1 MSVVENRIAALAYWK
16 TDGHFRRE
24 QEMDDDFKY
33 MVNLLPKICP
43 AKIITIQVANFKTF
57 SEKAGIRGHW
67 SENGIILPKSLDFN
81 IRLVF
86 GERNK
91 DWIKEIMEDSSFGCH
106 GIGPLHGGIAEKEWR
121 KVWVSNK
128 YLPTRNKVTVD
139 QIHVVTMYA
148 STKLTADWL
157 KTLDV
162 AVCGHKNRMKH
173 PNAHGPQYA
182 WGRGETEMP
191 CEILRLIES
200 KLRRQIPMRVK
211 KRLKRST
218 ARCQQDERPEKI
230 KK

>member
-1 MSVVENRIAALAYWK
+1 
-16 TDGHFRRE
+16 
-24 QEMDDDFKY
+24 
-33 MVNLLPKICP
+33 
-43 AKIITIQVANFKTF
+43 
-57 SEKAGIRGHW
+57 
-67 SENGIILPKSLDFN
+67 
-81 IRLVF
+81 
-86 GERNK
+86 
-91 DWIKEIMEDSSFGCH
+91 MEDSSFGCH

-157 KTLDV
+157 KTVDV

-218 ARCQQDERPEKI
+218 ARCQRDERPEKI